1 MKAIKRTSDVTRNQE
16 KQLIRDAVDGTDA
29 AYRKLY
35 ETYHSNVV
43 AVVRRRVSDPDVVED
58 LIQQSF
64 IRAFNALP
72 TFRGDSA
79 FGTWITRIAINVCLS
94 HKRSER
100 VRQNWVTLLE
110 DVEYA
115 KAAMSEATREE
126 SPEAYVQNRER
137 RELVLQGI
145 DRLPERYRKAIWLR
159 YVKDLSYEEIVQTLE
174 VPMGTVKTWLNRA
187 RRQLGREFRRL
198 GLQAA

>member
-1 MKAIKRTSDVTRNQE
+1 MTREQE
-16 KQLIRDAVDGTDA
+16 KQIISEAVNGSDA
-29 AYRKLY
+29 AYKTLY
-35 ETYHSNVV
+35 ETYQSNGV
-43 AVVRRRVSDPDVVED
+43 AVVRRRVSDPDVIED

-115 KAAMSEATREE
+115 KAAMSEAARGTG
-126 SPEAYVQNRER
+126 PDLDVQMRER
-137 RELVLQGI
+137 RERVLEGI

-187 RRQLGREFRRL
+187 RRQLQREFKRL
-198 GLQAA
+198 GLRTAEA

>member
-1 MKAIKRTSDVTRNQE
+1 MTRNQE
-16 KQLIRDAVDGTDA
+16 QQLIREAVDGSDA
-29 AYRKLY
+29 AYRTLY

-43 AVVRRRVSDPDVVED
+43 AVVRRRISDPDVVED

-72 TFRGDSA
+72 TFRGESA

-115 KAAMSEATREE
+115 KAAMSEAARQGG
-126 SPEAYVQNRER
+126 PEIDIRNRER

-159 YVKDLSYEEIVQTLE
+159 YIKDLSYEEIVQTLE

-198 GLQAA
+198 GLQAAEA

>member
-1 MKAIKRTSDVTRNQE
+1 MTRNQE
-16 KQLIRDAVDGTDA
+16 QQLIRDALHGSDA
-29 AYRKLY
+29 AYRQLY

-43 AVVRRRVSDPDVVED
+43 AVVRRRVSDPDVVDD

-72 TFRGDSA
+72 TFRGESA

-100 VRQNWVTLLE
+100 VRRNWVTLLE

-115 KAAMSEATREE
+115 KAAMSEAARQAGPDVDIQT
-126 SPEAYVQNRER
+126 RER
-137 RELVLQGI
+137 RELVHQGI
-145 DRLPERYRKAIWLR
+145 NRLPERYRKAIWLR
-159 YVKDLSYEEIVQTLE
+159 YVKDFSYEEIVQTLE

-187 RRQLGREFRRL
+187 RRQLEREFQRL
-198 GLQAA
+198 GLQTA

>member
-1 MKAIKRTSDVTRNQE
+1 MKAIERTSGVTRNQV
-16 KQLIRDAVDGTDA
+16 KQLIRDAVDGSDA

-187 RRQLGREFRRL
+187 RRQLGREFMRL

>member
-1 MKAIKRTSDVTRNQE
+1 MTRNQE
-16 KQLIRDAVDGTDA
+16 QQLIREAVDGSDA
-29 AYRKLY
+29 AYRTLY

-43 AVVRRRVSDPDVVED
+43 AVVRRRISDPDVVED

-72 TFRGDSA
+72 TFRGESA

-115 KAAMSEATREE
+115 KAAMSEAARQGG
-126 SPEAYVQNRER
+126 PEIDIRNRER

-159 YVKDLSYEEIVQTLE
+159 YIKDLSYEEIVQTLE

-187 RRQLGREFRRL
+187 RRQLEREFRRL
-198 GLQAA
+198 GLQAAEA

>member
-1 MKAIKRTSDVTRNQE
+1 MKAIERTSDVTRNQE
-16 KQLIRDAVDGTDA
+16 KQLIRDAVDGSDA

>member
-1 MKAIKRTSDVTRNQE
+1 MTRNQE
-16 KQLIRDAVDGTDA
+16 QQLIRDAVDGSDA
-29 AYRKLY
+29 AYRTLY

-43 AVVRRRVSDPDVVED
+43 AVVRRRISDPDVVED

-72 TFRGDSA
+72 TFRGESA

-115 KAAMSEATREE
+115 KAAMSEAARQGG
-126 SPEAYVQNRER
+126 PDIDIRIRER

-159 YVKDLSYEEIVQTLE
+159 YIKDLSYEEIVQTLE

-198 GLQAA
+198 GLQAAEA